1 MLHDCNNQRKPV
13 IMRKS
18 ISAPLPRRALG
29 RTGEKLSII
38 GMGGIVV
45 MEEEQAHADRVVQ
58 EAFEA
63 G

>member
-1 MLHDCNNQRKPV
+1 
-13 IMRKS
+13 MRKS